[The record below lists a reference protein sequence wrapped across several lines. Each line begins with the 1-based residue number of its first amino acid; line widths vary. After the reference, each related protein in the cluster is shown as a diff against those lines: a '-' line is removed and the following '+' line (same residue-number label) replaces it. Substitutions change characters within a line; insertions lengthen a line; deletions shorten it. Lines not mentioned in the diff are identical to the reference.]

1 MSKSEN
7 IQSNITAEELA
18 GSNFAQFEQ
27 DQDKLVVEKLLEY
40 AKGVHTIEDVNNF
53 LKGYAESLSGSDGSK
68 RARKSMVKTILCTL
82 TVTDKK
88 LSEYHKLSKPA
99 DGQKLVKA
107 KMKNAKGINSLASAL
122 RVPSAGKAEGE
133 SEGEGE
139 GSEPTAN
146 DAKSLS
152 DLWSTFMGEAMN
164 HGHTKDD
171 ILSFL
176 VTLDLSK

>member
-1 MSKSEN
+1 
-7 IQSNITAEELA
+7 
-18 GSNFAQFEQ
+18 
-27 DQDKLVVEKLLEY
+27 
-40 AKGVHTIEDVNNF
+40 
-53 LKGYAESLSGSDGSK
+53 
-68 RARKSMVKTILCTL
+68 
-82 TVTDKK
+82 
-88 LSEYHKLSKPA
+88 
-99 DGQKLVKA
+99 
-107 KMKNAKGINSLASAL
+107 MKNAKGINSLASAL

-133 SEGEGE
+133 AEGE

-146 DAKSLS
+146 EAKSLA